1 MDSNSLSPPTTRWLN
16 AVADGQEN
24 MPPVAAESIAVDV
37 AREDVRKRRAAPDVL
52 ERQECKRFRRVFR
65 AVREADAS
73 ASGSNT
79 LPASSAEI
87 KALSAELR
95 EILKTV
101 AENVKK
107 DFNGLKKDV
116 NDLKKDVNGLKKDV
130 NGLKKD
136 VNDLK
141 KDVNDLKKDG
151 KDVKAMI
158 GEIYKTEED
167 LAQDIQTIKK
177 AMSTMAEGLATVH
190 S

>member
-1 MDSNSLSPPTTRWLN
+1 MDSNSLSPPTTCWLN

-73 ASGSNT
+73 ASGNT
-79 LPASSAEI
+79 LPATAAEI
-87 KALSAELR
+87 KAQSAELR
-95 EILKTV
+95 EMLKTF
-101 AENVKK
+101 AEDVKK
-107 DFNGLKKDV
+107 NV

-136 VNDLK
+136 VK
-141 KDVNDLKKDG
+141 
-151 KDVKAMI
+151 
-158 GEIYKTEED
+158 EIYKTEED

-177 AMSTMAEGLATVH
+177 AMSTMAEGPATVH

>member
-1 MDSNSLSPPTTRWLN
+1 MDSDSLSPPTTCWLN

-73 ASGSNT
+73 ASGNT
-79 LPASSAEI
+79 LPATAAEI
-87 KALSAELR
+87 KAQSAELR
-95 EILKTV
+95 EMLKTF
-101 AENVKK
+101 AEDVKK
-107 DFNGLKKDV
+107 NV

-136 VNDLK
+136 V
-141 KDVNDLKKDG
+141 